1 MVILQPARAQDGLVD
16 QPLALHNS
24 FDLLILE
31 QDVVSSETLPEYLN
45 TLAMPGVVIVLSKDI
60 LDEVALSEALN

>member
-16 QPLALHNS
+16 QPLVLHNS